1 MKKNLLFA
9 SIALVALLGVTSCTK
24 SPSSTPVSTPT
35 VQPSTSTPV
44 STPTPISSTVVNPTT
59 PPISSS
65 AGFVDPAVQ
74 PEAETLAEGTI
85 VRAFNP
91 NFDVMLDDF
100 SSKTPSGIVGGDAF
114 YQEEPYLSVPVHS
127 QWTNFPGTADGAIY
141 KVGSSIYAFQTMDA
155 IGIKVRLKNGSP
167 KIGLENLVMGLRGG
181 DEYKIHEIKFSD
193 AIDQD
198 GSPLSEITEEYQEIL
213 VSPSQTI
220 SDSET
225 VYKNQD
231 GTDSTLRVL
240 SSILGIHIYATGNC
254 KADLEIAEIVGYR
267 GDSRVSIDNFT
278 RTAVNEADVNCW
290 WRDSVGN
297 IEVRN
302 VDVANGT
309 YAISESDAT
318 VMQNVV
324 LAVKGDTST
333 LTVAPIR
340 KDASKGSSVAWSSLK
355 DSDNKALPAA
365 LKNAYANY
373 VINIENSGLGT
384 DVIGVELASTT
395 GVKISQVFLSDL
407 VDILPQDY
415 PTIDVDS
422 IRKFDDFNRT
432 QTTFDTDWDTSAT
445 NSVVT
450 GAGLNGCVAYS
461 LGDGISVSNG
471 SLNLKATEGYT
482 NFVEGSK
489 TARTTEQYLV
499 FSMKYD
505 GEGSFD
511 NFRIQASS
519 TGSALYFNDWY
530 AAPATKSAE
539 TPYTSPDGYKWYVID
554 LEESKISNMTD
565 TITFF
570 YTGPTDLHIDEV
582 FYADA
587 QKANKIDEASKVSV
601 NTEGKTLDFADG
613 GYQYFDGLNLPEE
626 LPDVLAITL
635 KGDGT
640 TTLESFRLQVNT
652 KTQWA
657 KDNALYDIDGLV
669 IDATSVLPEEFTT
682 IYIDLGLSGYE
693 NAETNSTIIHAGAF
707 DGKTG
712 VITVKCVDA
721 YYFADGYVENMVSE
735 TRVVENNG
743 YNYIGGSAGG
753 IGGPK
758 FIEITFSGDLTT
770 LRLAGS
776 KTGEYWVKDSKLIL
790 ADGKVLDPETV
801 ATEDTTIVIDLVAS
815 GFVNNEEIHMHNGSD
830 KTTSL
835 TIKSV
840 RLICN
845 NTPYAQVISQYYTPS
860 V

>member
-24 SPSSTPVSTPT
+24 SPSSTPTPSSP
-35 VQPSTSTPV
+35 VQPTTPV
-44 STPTPISSTVVNPTT
+44 PISTPISSTPIST

-65 AGFVDPAVQ
+65 NGFVDPAIQ
-74 PEAETLAEGTI
+74 PEAEELNEGTI
-85 VRAFNP
+85 VRAYNP
-91 NFDVMLDDF
+91 NFDVMIDDF
-100 SSKTPSGIVGGDAF
+100 SSKTPTGIVSGDAV
-114 YQEEPYLSVPVHS
+114 YQDEPYLAVPVHS

-155 IGIKVRLKNGSP
+155 IGIKVRLKEGSP
-167 KIGLENLVMGLRGG
+167 KLGLDNLVMGLRGG
-181 DEYKIHEIKFSD
+181 DEYRIHEIKFSD
-193 AIDQD
+193 AVDQD

-225 VYKNQD
+225 VYKNID

-240 SSILGIHIYATGNC
+240 STILGIHIYATGDC
-254 KADLEIAEIVGYR
+254 KSDLEVAEIVGYR
-267 GDSRVSIDNFT
+267 GETRVTIDNFS
-278 RTAVNEADVNCW
+278 RTAINEADVNCW

-302 VDVANGT
+302 VDVAGGS
-309 YAISESDAT
+309 YSVSKSDAAI
-318 VMQNVV
+318 MQNIV
-324 LAVKGDTST
+324 LSVKGDTSD
-333 LTVAPIR
+333 LTIAPIR
-340 KDASKGSSVAWSSLK
+340 KDASKGSPVAWSNLK
-355 DSDNKALPAA
+355 DSENKALPEA
-365 LKNAYANY
+365 LKYSYVNY
-373 VINIENSGLGT
+373 VINIANSGLDD
-384 DVIGVELASTT
+384 DVIGVELASTK
-395 GVKISQVFLSDL
+395 GCKISQVFLSDL

-489 TARTTEQYLV
+489 TARINEQYLV

-511 NFRIQASS
+511 NFRILASS
-519 TGSALYFNDWY
+519 TGSPLYFNDWY
-530 AAPATKSAE
+530 AAPGTKSSE

-554 LEESKISNMTD
+554 LEESNITNMTD

-570 YTGPTDLHIDEV
+570 YTGPTDMHIDEV

-587 QKANKIDEASKVSV
+587 QKANKIDEESKISV
-601 NTEGKTLDFADG
+601 NTEGKILDFTDG
-613 GYQYFDGLNLPEE
+613 GYQYFDGLNLPAK
-626 LPDVLAITL
+626 LPDVLALTL
-635 KGDGT
+635 KGDGV

-657 KDNALYDIDGLV
+657 KDNALYEHDGLV
-669 IDATSVLPEEFTT
+669 VDATSVLPEEFTT
-682 IYIDLGLSGYE
+682 IYIDLALSGFE
-693 NAETNSTIIHAGAF
+693 SAEANSVIIHAGAF
-707 DGKTG
+707 DGKIG
-712 VITVKCVDA
+712 IITFEKVDA
-721 YYFADGYVENMVSE
+721 YYYSEGYVENMVSE
-735 TRVVENNG
+735 TKTVENNA

-758 FIEITFSGDLTT
+758 YVEITFTGDLTT
-770 LRLAGS
+770 FRMAGS

-790 ADGKVLDPETV
+790 MDGSTLNPETV
-801 ATEDTTIVIDLVAS
+801 VVKETTIVIDLVAS
-815 GFVNNEEIHMHNGSD
+815 GFTNNEAIHMHNGSD

-835 TIKSV
+835 TITSV

-845 NTPYAQVISQYYTPS
+845 NTPYAQVISQYYTPAA
-860 V
+860 